1 MKVSIENKGETS
13 VSRDPET
20 FPNMQSALERCVDVY
35 ADRINPGDFSEEN
48 GGPYAQSRIERDLAY
63 VTKLEQNFVEQNRSN
78 RDQKNFG
85 WETKKKLGEIFEAIT
100 IDNIDMNAWFGAN
113 AQMIIPTKYD
123 DVVNGIDGVVEFH
136 DERSVGH
143 LALGIDVATSL
154 EGIDR
159 KLQGV
164 KDDIDKG
171 RLSKMDYF
179 YSEAQDI
186 KGQKTN
192 IPQVILAAD
201 RQTVRDLMDLWVEEK
216 QKALA
221 KHYIQFQILEEAM
234 IQLKSFQAYAKRK
247 GKNHLVGIYQRDI
260 DCVQMVMNEK
270 KEAFSTEDLGAA
282 IQEMRKDLGYQQ
294 IKRRVG
300 ELFDNA

>member
-1 MKVSIENKGETS
+1 MRKAVLKG
-13 VSRDPET
+13 
-20 FPNMQSALERCVDVY
+20 
-35 ADRINPGDFSEEN
+35 
-48 GGPYAQSRIERDLAY
+48 DLAY